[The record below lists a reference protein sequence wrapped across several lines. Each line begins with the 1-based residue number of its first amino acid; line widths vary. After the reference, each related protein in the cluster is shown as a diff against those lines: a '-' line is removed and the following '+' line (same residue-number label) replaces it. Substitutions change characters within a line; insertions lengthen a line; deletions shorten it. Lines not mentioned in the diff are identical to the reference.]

1 MKPKN
6 AALPFPFIQQ
16 NPSDFGNILELD
28 KIYFLIL
35 KNSLLY
41 LHSEKMNSTN
51 NISVFTQLHLSMN
64 VCFRCMP

>member
-1 MKPKN
+1 MKSKN
-6 AALPFPFIQQ
+6 VTLSFPFIQQ
-16 NPSDFGNILELD
+16 NPSEIGNILQLG

-41 LHSEKMNSTN
+41 LYSEKMIPTN
-51 NISVFTQLHLSMN
+51 NISAFTQLHLSMN